1 MNIIRKT
8 MILLCI
14 TTGIFVIVSCKKNYL
29 TQSPQLQKTT
39 ISLSEQLKSFTL
51 YTIPKDSFYSDKSSF
66 NAFIY
71 DSLKFISFFD
81 SSAIYQ
87 TKDPVNQLDINKLY
101 GFSDNQTFHQY
112 YSARFGWRWSND
124 SLRLFGYCYNNSV
137 RSFVELC
144 TIRLKHFDTCVISIK
159 DGNYMFRVNGKLK
172 GKIQRAA
179 TILKPYGYKLYPY
192 FGGTEPAPHTVKIYI
207 KEIH

>member
-1 MNIIRKT
+1 MRSIWKIIT
-8 MILLCI
+8 LVFFTAGLLLSI
-14 TTGIFVIVSCKKNYL
+14 SCNKKYL
-29 TQSPQLQKTT
+29 TQNPQLQT

-51 YTIPKDSFYSDKSSF
+51 YTIPKDSFYSDKSAYKVF
-66 NAFIY
+66 TY
-71 DSLKFISFFD
+71 DSLKFISCFD
-81 SSAIYQ
+81 NSAIYQ

-124 SLRLFGYCYNNSV
+124 SLRLFGYCYNNAV

-144 TIRLKHFDTCVISIK
+144 TTKVNKLGTCVIAIK
-159 DGNYMFRVNGKLK
+159 NGNYLFRVNGRIK
-172 GKIQRAA
+172 GTIPRAA
-179 TILKPYGYKLYPY
+179 MLPKPYGYMLYPY
-192 FGGTEPAPHTVKIYI
+192 FGGTEPAPHIVKIYI

>member
-1 MNIIRKT
+1 MNSVRKT
-8 MILLCI
+8 LILLFCI
-14 TTGIFVIVSCKKNYL
+14 IAIYEIVACKKHYL
-29 TQSPQLQKTT
+29 TNNLQLQKPT
-39 ISLSEQLKSFTL
+39 ISLAEQLKSFTL
-51 YTIPKDSFYSDKSSF
+51 YTILKDSNYSDKSAF
-66 NAFIY
+66 NIFPY
-71 DSLKFISFFD
+71 DSLKFISCFD

-144 TIRLKHFDTCVISIK
+144 ATRVNKLDTCVIAIK
-159 DGNYMFRVNGKLK
+159 DGNYQFRVNGRLK
-172 GKIQRAA
+172 GTIPRSA
-179 TILKPYGYKLYPY
+179 TITKPYGYMLYPY